1 MKAPRLEVAD
11 VVRQY
16 GSAYLARYGKATF
29 SQQRRVLR
37 DLALCRTAAL
47 GGHVRR
53 CDHCG
58 HTDICHD
65 SCRNRHCPKCQA
77 AARAEWMEARA
88 QDLLE
93 TVEYYHAVFTLP
105 DELAP
110 VALQNK
116 QVVYNLLF
124 RSVSETLLTLVRD
137 PKRLG
142 AEIGFLAILHTWG
155 QTLLHHPHIHCVIPG
170 GGLSPDGGRWIPCPN
185 GFFLPVRVLSSLFQK
200 KFLSHLKEAADQ
212 GAISFHGEI
221 KHLANET
228 CWRRF
233 LDSLYNQKWVVYAKP
248 PFGGARQVLKYLARY
263 THRVAISNQRLLS
276 LQDGNVRFQWK
287 DYRNGPKQRTMT
299 LDAVEFLRRFLLH
312 VFPKRFVHIRYY
324 GFLCNR
330 KRKKKIALC
339 RKLLGLPE
347 QPSLSSPGT
356 SGEEIDEAEA
366 NESARLCP
374 VCKKGHMVE
383 LDPLPRDTTEAL
395 KLLSFLVYDTR

>member
-1 MKAPRLEVAD
+1 MKASKLEVAD
-11 VVRQY
+11 IVRQY
-16 GSAYLARYGKATF
+16 GSAYLQRYGKATF
-29 SQQRRVLR
+29 PQQRRVLR

-53 CDHCG
+53 CDQCG

-88 QDLLE
+88 EDLLE

-105 DELAP
+105 DELAS

-116 QVVYNLLF
+116 EVVYNLLF
-124 RSVSETLLTLVRD
+124 RSASETLLTLARD

-142 AEIGFLAILHTWG
+142 AEIGFLALLHTYG
-155 QTLLHHPHIHCVIPG
+155 QTLLHHPHLHCVIPG
-170 GGLSPDGGRWIPCPN
+170 GGLSPDGRRWIPCRN
-185 GFFLPVRVLSSLFQK
+185 GFFLPVRVLGSLFQK
-200 KFLSHLKEAADQ
+200 KFLSHLKEAVHQ
-212 GAISFHGEI
+212 GAISFHGDI
-221 KHLANET
+221 KHLADET

-233 LDSLYNQKWVVYAKP
+233 LNSLYNQKWVIYAKP

-276 LQDGNVRFQWK
+276 LEDGNVRFQWK
-287 DYRNGPKQRTMT
+287 DYRNGHKQRTMT

-312 VFPKRFVHIRYY
+312 VFPKGFVHIRYY

-347 QPSLSSPGT
+347 KPSLSPPAT
-356 SGEEIDEAEA
+356 SSEKRNESEA
-366 NESARLCP
+366 NESGRLCP

-383 LDPLPRDTTEAL
+383 VDPLPRDLTEAV